1 MEPGQAFGPGHARRS
16 PGTSSARLTYW
27 ARRATEDAAPKA
39 KPAAVP
45 PPPALT
51 RTAAA
56 TAAAAPPT
64 VAGSPGRP
72 GVPSARLPRVMRP
85 SPAMKTP

>member
-1 MEPGQAFGPGHARRS
+1 
-16 PGTSSARLTYW
+16 
-27 ARRATEDAAPKA
+27 
-39 KPAAVP
+39 VP